1 MTESRLPDTEVL
13 IRIVDDDTVLTD
25 ALAFMLQCEGWKVQT
40 YPNAAAFLAGDAPS
54 VPGVLILDH
63 QMPGMSGAE
72 LQFELELRGSRLP
85 IVFLTAHGDVDLA
98 VQTLRRG
105 AYHFLQKPV
114 DAEAFLTTVAEA
126 AEADRRRRGAIPD
139 AREASEKL
147 EQLTTRERQVIELL
161 GKGLL
166 NKQIAE
172 RLGLSV
178 RTVEVYRASAY
189 RKLGVKSVAEIA
201 RILQAVEP

>member
-1 MTESRLPDTEVL
+1 M
-13 IRIVDDDTVLTD
+13 
-25 ALAFMLQCEGWKVQT
+25 
-40 YPNAAAFLAGDAPS
+40 
-54 VPGVLILDH
+54 
-63 QMPGMSGAE
+63 
-72 LQFELELRGSRLP
+72 P

-114 DAEAFLTTVAEA
+114 DPEALLTTIAEA

-139 AREASEKL
+139 AREAKEKL
-147 EQLTTRERQVIELL
+147 AALTARERQVIELL

-172 RLGLSV
+172 RLALSV

-189 RKLGVKSVAEIA
+189 RKLGVRSVAEIA
-201 RILQAVEP
+201 RILQALEP